1 MHRIYSKYF
10 FIVVLCFFS
19 HKLWA
24 QNDTLPVS
32 VNPALQEILNSK
44 YPKTYTIGGIIVT
57 GTKAFDPVLIASISG
72 LAVGDKIQLP
82 GSDAFGKA
90 IAKLWKQSLVS
101 KVDIFITRLEDQT
114 IYLEI
119 NVTER
124 PRLIDFKFIGIKKG
138 EKDDLEPKMGLS
150 KDRVIT
156 ENMRISAVEAIRKF
170 YYEKGYRNVTISVN
184 EEIIEGANNGIS
196 LTFLIVKGSKVK
208 INSLNFSG
216 NEQVD
221 DIKLKKQMKGTKE
234 MARMTLYPDYPV
246 SPYGDT
252 SKGLTFNQYLR
263 ETGYMF
269 PTKTLE
275 LLDPYFR
282 FKIFSGSKFNEVK
295 YDEDKDKILDYY
307 NAQGLRDA
315 VLVADTQILNRKG
328 NMDIHI
334 KVNEGRKYYFG
345 NMTWKGNTKY
355 SDSILNLLLGIQK
368 GDIYNLDLLNQRL
381 GKQLSAEGGDIGSL
395 YQDDGYLF
403 FHLDPIETA
412 VYNDTI
418 DFEIRMTEGPQ
429 ATYGKITVSGNDKT
443 KDYVILREMRTLP
456 GQKFSRADIIRTQR
470 ELSQLGF
477 FNPEKIKQEK

>member
-184 EEIIEGANNGIS
+184 EEIIEGASNGIS

-282 FKIFSGSKFNEVK
+282 FKIFSGSKFNEAK

-368 GDIYNLDLLNQRL
+368 
-381 GKQLSAEGGDIGSL
+381 
-395 YQDDGYLF
+395 
-403 FHLDPIETA
+403 
-412 VYNDTI
+412 
-418 DFEIRMTEGPQ
+418 
-429 ATYGKITVSGNDKT
+429 
-443 KDYVILREMRTLP
+443 
-456 GQKFSRADIIRTQR
+456 
-470 ELSQLGF
+470 
-477 FNPEKIKQEK
+477 